1 MLNDDDH
8 TRCGRRGDPLLIRP
22 RRFDLKRPVLAVLCC
37 LFLAATL
44 SAEDVVRL
52 GNLKFAHYGAV
63 SYMKEIAPK
72 YGLKIEEKVFA
83 KGLDIIPAILSG
95 DIDIAASALD
105 AAIAGRAAGSPVYVV
120 AGFAKGGVRIVGR
133 PDLNLKSIRDLKGHK
148 VGVARGGAQELCLL
162 AELQKHGLT
171 WSDKG
176 DKDVQIVYLA
186 YADLNGAL
194 LGKNIDAMCQ
204 SEPQSSQAI
213 AKGFG
218 KEILKPYDT
227 PMGEPVRALVMTE
240 KMYNNKAVSERV
252 LKCFVEATLTF
263 LKDPALAEKYVRE
276 NLFKGQ
282 LTHEEYAD
290 AMSNASFTYDITV
303 QHVQVTTDMMQK
315 LGVGRMETPPAAN
328 DWVKTSLLEAAR
340 KSLGAK

>member
-1 MLNDDDH
+1 M
-8 TRCGRRGDPLLIRP
+8 
-22 RRFDLKRPVLAVLCC
+22 KRTVLAVVLTV
-37 LFLAATL
+37 LFAGAAR
-44 SAEDVVRL
+44 AEDLVRL

-72 YGLKIEEKVFA
+72 YNLKIEEKVFA

-95 DIDIAASALD
+95 DIDVAASALD

-133 PDLNLKSIRDLKGHK
+133 SDLNLKRVRDLKGRK

-176 DKDVQIVYLA
+176 DKDVQLLYLA

-204 SEPQSSQAI
+204 SEPQSAQAI

-227 PMGEPVRALVMTE
+227 PIGEPIRALVMTE
-240 KMYNNKAVSERV
+240 KMYGDKSGVAERV
-252 LKCFVEATLTF
+252 LKCFVEATQTF
-263 LKDPALAEKYVRE
+263 LKNPALAEKYVRD
-276 NLFKGQ
+276 NVFKGQ
-282 LTHEEYAD
+282 LTHEEYVD
-290 AMSNASFTYDITV
+290 AMSNAAFTYDITV
-303 QHVQVTTDMMQK
+303 NHVQVTTDLMQK
-315 LGVGRMETPPAAN
+315 LGVGRMEKPPSAR
-328 DWVKTSLLEAAR
+328 DWVKTDLLETAK
-340 KSLGAK
+340 KSLGAR